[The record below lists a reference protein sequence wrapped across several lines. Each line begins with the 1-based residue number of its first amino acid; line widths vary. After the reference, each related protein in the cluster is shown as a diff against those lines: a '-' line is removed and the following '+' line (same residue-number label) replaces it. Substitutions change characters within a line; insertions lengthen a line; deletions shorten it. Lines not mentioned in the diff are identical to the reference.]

1 MNGRRQCQCRVVF
14 PSLFIALVKCS
25 SEWGVINYFLMS
37 IARLIKTIWSRN
49 KWQRSR
55 KCFPSEHHAD
65 SLACRFYDLPQNCSG
80 CQSLEFVP
88 SAPDLCN
95 VRASLPLPFF
105 LLSLP
110 LFAKVINPNFGS
122 AGSHKNW
129 SGGKGSSCDQI
140 GADFEICNE
149 WIEHNILERGLYN
162 WMNLMIH

>member
-1 MNGRRQCQCRVVF
+1 MPRGVSIPIYCLRKMSLGVSECRQQFSSVYPTSPEQYLRRKTEGN
-14 PSLFIALVKCS
+14 KCP
-25 SEWGVINYFLMS
+25 E
-37 IARLIKTIWSRN
+37 
-49 KWQRSR
+49 
-55 KCFPSEHHAD
+55 CFPFEHHAD

-105 LLSLP
+105 LLLLP

-149 WIEHNILERGLYN
+149 
-162 WMNLMIH
+162 